1 KIGLVLAWVILLT
14 LAYRVSLIET
24 EHKEYDPFAMLG
36 IDREATLPEIKRAYR
51 DLSKKHHPDRGGDA
65 EMFKEIAKAYKT
77 LTDEEAKENWRK
89 YGNPDGP
96 GVTHFGIA
104 LPKWLVDHQNSI

>member
-65 EMFKEIAKAYKT
+65 EMFVSEITEKQVLEK
-77 LTDEEAKENWRK
+77 N
-89 YGNPDGP
+89 NNF
-96 GVTHFGIA
+96 HF
-104 LPKWLVDHQNSI
+104 LERNS